1 MRRTILTIFAF
12 ALFMLIPVDAL
23 AQTTQGPTKIK
34 GTATN
39 GLSLEVTGP
48 AQFDSNL
55 NVTGTETI
63 GSTPSYSAYIGPLST
78 MTASWNLDTTT
89 GLTAYKSLLAA
100 FGGSSTGTGSSNVTT
115 FPGTLAATTTNLG
128 SIITNSVQVTPGVL
142 LGTFATGPKIDNLEV
157 DADGNIWWA
166 DYINFW
172 LKVMRPDGTI
182 LNTIPMTYEPTIVN
196 FAPDGSAWVTLQ
208 ENNAVLR
215 MAKNGT
221 ITGPFAVGSS
231 PDYAAFD
238 RAGNVWVPNTGAG
251 TVTILNPAGGFMAT
265 CTLGSSQNPWGL
277 AFDAGGNAWTSNY
290 NTNSVSEMVLNYNP
304 NTTAYSC
311 RVGREVAVG
320 THPIPIYSD
329 TTGNYMWVGN
339 SGDNTISKIDTNSG
353 GVVFTVPSGGTFP
366 TMLSIDGNNNVWV
379 VNQNSNN
386 IAEISASG
394 SLLLTRAT
402 GNSPTF
408 SAIDAAGNLW
418 VPNLNDNTVSKFS
431 TTGGVRTPITPPGP
445 GSNVPQSDISVN
457 SIQVIGVNPASNVPT
472 VSGSVINVPNP
483 TFSSV
488 SQNQLTISSTS
499 GPAQIVANG
508 GSGATYTGLA
518 IQASNVNQWWAGERS
533 TTDYQIYDF
542 VNSRTDEDCP
552 MATGICNFPQGISA
566 GAITGPMF
574 IGSQS
579 VTIAPASAAGSGATA
594 TCYTTQGNQ
603 CTASS
608 GLVKLVT
615 GTGPTAGGVVNLT
628 TSAQAYTLNCNF
640 TPANAASF
648 ALGWFGNPVST
659 TEQQI
664 MVANAPAASTTY
676 YVTYTCQR

>member
-48 AQFDSNL
+48 AQFDS
-55 NVTGTETI
+55 TETI

-89 GLTAYKSLLAA
+89 GLTAYNSLLAA

-457 SIQVIGVNPASNVPT
+457 SIQVIG
-472 VSGSVINVPNP
+472 
-483 TFSSV
+483 
-488 SQNQLTISSTS
+488 
-499 GPAQIVANG
+499 
-508 GSGATYTGLA
+508 
-518 IQASNVNQWWAGERS
+518 
-533 TTDYQIYDF
+533 
-542 VNSRTDEDCP
+542 
-552 MATGICNFPQGISA
+552 
-566 GAITGPMF
+566 AITGPMF

-676 YVTYTCQR
+676 YVTYTCQQ

>member
-89 GLTAYKSLLAA
+89 GLTAYNSLLAA

-115 FPGTLAATTTNLG
+115 FPGIVAATTANLG
-128 SIITNSVQVTPGVL
+128 SVVTNSVQVTPGVL

-353 GVVFTVPSGGTFP
+353 WVVFTVPSGGTFP

-457 SIQVIGVNPASNVPT
+457 SIQVI
-472 VSGSVINVPNP
+472 
-483 TFSSV
+483 
-488 SQNQLTISSTS
+488 
-499 GPAQIVANG
+499 
-508 GSGATYTGLA
+508 
-518 IQASNVNQWWAGERS
+518 
-533 TTDYQIYDF
+533 
-542 VNSRTDEDCP
+542 
-552 MATGICNFPQGISA
+552 